1 MVLGGLYLA
10 APACLED
17 RNFDRCGGSRAHL
30 PRCARGLCRGCSGGS
45 GGGNH
50 VGRPYEL
57 VGDASFTLSELVSLA
72 SEAAGKPIAYK
83 NMRLDDLKEAAIRA
97 GLPEMFAIML
107 SNTDAGM
114 ANGAL
119 FENGGEL
126 ARLIGRPTT
135 PVQSTIR
142 SFYTEPSVAAAG
154 RSLIRVAATQMV
166 QAAEVTSARRTS
178 VMKTVFAPAFL
189 VDGDGFNYADEQR
202 RVMGQRSCQKRRSS
216 ARLIPHPILVI
227 RESYHSDLFLQFF
240 KRMKLNNSGRLK
252 Q

>member
-1 MVLGGLYLA
+1 MA

-189 VDGDGFNYADEQR
+189 VDGDRFNYADELAAPCDGSKVLSKAPKLR
-202 RVMGQRSCQKRRSS
+202 ALNPASDSCDPRKLSQRSFLTIFQKNEVEQQWTS
-216 ARLIPHPILVI
+216 
-227 RESYHSDLFLQFF
+227 QT
-240 KRMKLNNSGRLK
+240 MTG
-252 Q
+252 